1 MRLPQI
7 FRTEHIQMEETKK
20 KSAAKKNAAKK
31 RSVKAEQDRSVMDT
45 EITNEAAS
53 NAESNKLNNQK
64 EITKMRKIGILTGG
78 GDCPG
83 LNAVIR
89 GVVEKCA
96 EAGIEVFGFH
106 NGWRGALTAKGHWL
120 TLNEVDGIQT
130 QGGTIIGS
138 SRTNVL
144 ADSDGPQTIIEVL
157 KALDLE
163 GVVAIGGDDTLGV
176 ANKLRKLGINV
187 IGVPKTI
194 DNDLSC
200 TDYTF
205 GFETASNIAMEAIDR
220 LQTTAKA
227 HSRCIVVECMGRNT
241 GWIALQAGLAANAHL
256 VLIPEFPKSYDEIIS
271 LVRRRYLR
279 GEHYT
284 IIVVAEGFE
293 LLGSD
298 EIDLGTDAFGN
309 KLLIHKNLAKNLS
322 DMIENTMRS
331 DPLLGSDAQY
341 FECRPVV
348 LGHVQRGG
356 APCAFDRVLGTRLG
370 IKAGEL
376 VVNREYGNMVGQ
388 SGNQIVAADLDAAVT
403 VRKEVDKEFYDAASL
418 YFK

>member
-1 MRLPQI
+1 
-7 FRTEHIQMEETKK
+7 MEDKN
-20 KSAAKKNAAKK
+20 KSAAVKTASPKKKPAKTASK
-31 RSVKAEQDRSVMDT
+31 KASAKALAEIKPDTAISAEEVKA
-45 EITNEAAS
+45 
-53 NAESNKLNNQK
+53 NNCK
-64 EITKMRKIGILTGG
+64 EIQIMRKIGILTGG

-120 TLNEVDGIQT
+120 TLKEVDGIQT

-227 HSRCIVVECMGRNT
+227 HSRCIVVECMGRHT

-256 VLIPEFPKSYDEIIS
+256 VLIPEFPKTYDEIIS

-293 LLGSD
+293 LLGSE

-331 DPLLGSDAQY
+331 DPLLGSDAQF

-388 SGNQIVAADLDAAVT
+388 SGNQIVAADLDTAVT
-403 VRKEVDKEFYDAASL
+403 VRKEVDREFYEAAAL

>member
-1 MRLPQI
+1 MVKNVAVVSLSAGVLGESFAKHELDIGAKRL
-7 FRTEHIQMEETKK
+7 
-20 KSAAKKNAAKK
+20 A
-31 RSVKAEQDRSVMDT
+31 DY
-45 EITNEAAS
+45 
-53 NAESNKLNNQK
+53 
-64 EITKMRKIGILTGG
+64 
-78 GDCPG
+78 G
-83 LNAVIR
+83 LNVRFMPHAL
-89 GVVEKCA
+89 
-96 EAGIEVFGFH
+96 AGIEH
-106 NGWRGALTAKGHWL
+106 IKNHPEERAADL
-120 TLNEVDGIQT
+120 
-130 QGGTIIGS
+130 
-138 SRTNVL
+138 L
-144 ADSDGPQTIIEVL
+144 AAFRDPEIDMIL
-157 KALDLE
+157 C
-163 GVVAIGGDDTLGV
+163 AIGGDDTLGV
-176 ANKLRKLGINV
+176 ANALRKLGVNV

-227 HSRCIVVECMGRNT
+227 HSRCIVVECMGRHT

-271 LVRRRYLR
+271 VVRRRYLR
-279 GEHYT
+279 GDRYT

-293 LLGSD
+293 LLGGD

-322 DMIENTMRS
+322 DMIEDTMRN

-376 VVNREYGNMVGQ
+376 VVRRDYGKMVALN
-388 SGNQIVAADLDAAVT
+388 GNSIVGADLETAVT
-403 VRKEVDKEFYDAASL
+403 VRKEVDREFYEAASL

>member
-1 MRLPQI
+1 MDEQI
-7 FRTEHIQMEETKK
+7 YDTNIEEI
-20 KSAAKKNAAKK
+20 
-31 RSVKAEQDRSVMDT
+31 ED
-45 EITNEAAS
+45 
-53 NAESNKLNNQK
+53 
-64 EITKMRKIGILTGG
+64 MRKIGILTGG

-89 GVVEKCA
+89 GVVEKCT
-96 EAGIEVFGFH
+96 EAGIEVFGFRD
-106 NGWRGALTAKGHWL
+106 GWRGAMRAQGRWL
-120 TLNEVDGIQT
+120 TPSEVEGIQT
-130 QGGTIIGS
+130 MGGTIIGS
-138 SRTNVL
+138 SRTNVM
-144 ADSDGPQTIIEVL
+144 ADPNGPETIIEVL
-157 KALDLE
+157 HALDLE

-176 ANKLRKLGINV
+176 ANELRKRGINV

-227 HSRCIVVECMGRNT
+227 HSRCIVVECMGRHT
-241 GWIALQAGLAANAHL
+241 GWIALQAGLAANASL
-256 VLIPEFPKSYDEIIS
+256 VLIPEFPKTFDEIVS

-279 GEHYT
+279 GERYT

-293 LLGSD
+293 LKDS
-298 EIDLGTDAFGN
+298 ESIDVGTDAFGN
-309 KLLIHKNLAKNLS
+309 KLLIQKNLAKHLS
-322 DMIENTMRS
+322 DMIEAAMRA
-331 DPLLGSDAQY
+331 DPLLGEDAQF

-376 VVNREYGNMVGQ
+376 VVDHNYGNMVGM
-388 SGNQIVAADLDAAVT
+388 SGNNIVAADLDKAVT
-403 VRKEVDKEFYDAASL
+403 VRKEVDKEFYDAASR

>member
-1 MRLPQI
+1 MRLSRQI
-7 FRTEHIQMEETKK
+7 FYCCCVLYLLIYPRLAQRNFVDATQFLI
-20 KSAAKKNAAKK
+20 
-31 RSVKAEQDRSVMDT
+31 AE
-45 EITNEAAS
+45 
-53 NAESNKLNNQK
+53 
-64 EITKMRKIGILTGG
+64 
-78 GDCPG
+78 
-83 LNAVIR
+83 R
-89 GVVEKCA
+89 GVLQRADIVEQLLR
-96 EAGIEVFGFH
+96 AGSADKHGGHVTVVQQPGERHFGKRLPAF
-106 NGWRGALTAKGHWL
+106 
-120 TLNEVDGIQT
+120 
-130 QGGTIIGS
+130 GGK
-138 SRTNVL
+138 VVQV
-144 ADSDGPQTIIEVL
+144 ADLLQAFRDPEI
-157 KALDLE
+157 DLILC
-163 GVVAIGGDDTLGV
+163 AIGGDDTLGV
-176 ANKLRKLGINV
+176 ANALRKLGVNV

-227 HSRCIVVECMGRNT
+227 HSRCIVVECMGRHT

-271 LVRRRYLR
+271 VVRRRYLR
-279 GEHYT
+279 GDRYT

-293 LLGSD
+293 LLGGD

-322 DMIENTMRS
+322 DMIEDTMRN

-376 VVNREYGNMVGQ
+376 VVRRDYGKMVALN
-388 SGNQIVAADLDAAVT
+388 GNSIVGADLETAVT
-403 VRKEVDKEFYDAASL
+403 VRKEVDREFYEAASL

>member
-1 MRLPQI
+1 
-7 FRTEHIQMEETKK
+7 MEEKRKRTADKTATPKK
-20 KSAAKKNAAKK
+20 KPAKTASKKASAKALAEIKPDTAISAEE
-31 RSVKAEQDRSVMDT
+31 VKA
-45 EITNEAAS
+45 
-53 NAESNKLNNQK
+53 NNCK
-64 EITKMRKIGILTGG
+64 EIQIMRKIGILTGG

-120 TLNEVDGIQT
+120 TLKEVDGIQT

-227 HSRCIVVECMGRNT
+227 HSRCIVVECMGRHT

-256 VLIPEFPKSYDEIIS
+256 VLIPEFPKTYDEIIS

-331 DPLLGSDAQY
+331 DPLLGSDAQF

-388 SGNQIVAADLDAAVT
+388 SGNQIVAADLDTAVS
-403 VRKEVDKEFYDAASL
+403 VRKEVDREFYEAAAL

>member
-1 MRLPQI
+1 
-7 FRTEHIQMEETKK
+7 
-20 KSAAKKNAAKK
+20 
-31 RSVKAEQDRSVMDT
+31 
-45 EITNEAAS
+45 
-53 NAESNKLNNQK
+53 
-64 EITKMRKIGILTGG
+64 MRKIGILTGG

-96 EAGIEVFGFH
+96 QAGVQVFGFSD
-106 NGWRGALTAKGHWL
+106 GWRGAMNAKGHWL
-120 TLNEVDGIQT
+120 TLDEVEGIQT
-130 QGGTIIGS
+130 LGGTIIGS

-144 ADSDGPQTIIEVL
+144 ATPNGPDTIISVL
-157 KALDLE
+157 DALNLE
-163 GVVAIGGDDTLGV
+163 GIVAVGGDDTLGV
-176 ANKLRKLGINV
+176 ANHLRTKGVNV
-187 IGVPKTI
+187 VGVPKTI

-227 HSRCIVVECMGRNT
+227 HSRCIVVECMGRHS

-256 VLIPEFPKSYDEIIS
+256 VLIPEFPKTLDEIVS

-279 GEHYT
+279 GDRFT

-293 LLGSD
+293 LIGAD
-298 EIDLGTDAFGN
+298 KIDIGTDAFGN

-322 DMIENTMRS
+322 DMIEEAMQK
-331 DPLLGSDAQY
+331 DPLLGEDAQY

-356 APCAFDRVLGTRLG
+356 APCAFDRVLATRFG

-376 VVNREYGNMVGQ
+376 VVNREYGKMVAL
-388 SGNQIVAADLDAAVT
+388 SGGHIKVVDIEEAVS
-403 VRKEVDKEFYDAASL
+403 VRKDVDREFYEAASL

>member
-1 MRLPQI
+1 
-7 FRTEHIQMEETKK
+7 MEETKK
-20 KSAAKKNAAKK
+20 RSAAKK
-31 RSVKAEQDRSVMDT
+31 RSTANKRPKKAEASLKET
-45 EITNEAAS
+45 EAAIETAAAD
-53 NAESNKLNNQK
+53 NNTTLNNQK
-64 EITKMRKIGILTGG
+64 EINKMRKIGILTGG

-130 QGGTIIGS
+130 LGGTIIGS

-227 HSRCIVVECMGRNT
+227 HSRCIVVECMGRHT

-256 VLIPEFPKSYDEIIS
+256 VLIPEFPKTYDEIIS

-293 LLGSD
+293 LLGSE

-388 SGNQIVAADLDAAVT
+388 SGNQIVAADLDTAVT
-403 VRKEVDKEFYDAASL
+403 VRKEVDKEFYEAASL

>member
-1 MRLPQI
+1 
-7 FRTEHIQMEETKK
+7 
-20 KSAAKKNAAKK
+20 
-31 RSVKAEQDRSVMDT
+31 
-45 EITNEAAS
+45 
-53 NAESNKLNNQK
+53 
-64 EITKMRKIGILTGG
+64 MRKIGILTGG

-96 EAGIEVFGFH
+96 EAGMEVFGFRD
-106 NGWRGALTAKGHWL
+106 GWRGALNAKGHWL
-120 TLNEVDGIQT
+120 TLSEVEGIQT
-130 QGGTIIGS
+130 LGGTIIGS

-144 ADSDGPQTIIEVL
+144 AQPDGTSTIINVL
-157 KALDLE
+157 DALGLE
-163 GVVAIGGDDTLGV
+163 GLVAIGGDDTYRLLPYLFDHDELRRAVTGGDDTLGV
-176 ANKLRKLGINV
+176 ANALRKLGVNV

-227 HSRCIVVECMGRNT
+227 HSRCIVVECMGRHT

-271 LVRRRYLR
+271 VVRRRYLR
-279 GEHYT
+279 GDRYT

-293 LLGSD
+293 LLGGD

-322 DMIENTMRS
+322 DMIEDTMRN

-376 VVNREYGNMVGQ
+376 VVRRDYGKMVALN
-388 SGNQIVAADLDAAVT
+388 GNSIVGADLETAVT
-403 VRKEVDKEFYDAASL
+403 VRKEVDREFYEAASL

>member
-1 MRLPQI
+1 
-7 FRTEHIQMEETKK
+7 
-20 KSAAKKNAAKK
+20 
-31 RSVKAEQDRSVMDT
+31 
-45 EITNEAAS
+45 
-53 NAESNKLNNQK
+53 
-64 EITKMRKIGILTGG
+64 MRKIGILTGG

-96 EAGIEVFGFH
+96 QAGVQVYGFRD
-106 NGWRGALTAKGHWL
+106 GWRGAMNAKGHWL
-120 TLNEVDGIQT
+120 TLDEVEGIQT
-130 QGGTIIGS
+130 LGGTIIGS

-144 ADSDGPQTIIEVL
+144 ATPNGPETIISVL
-157 KALDLE
+157 DALNLE
-163 GVVAIGGDDTLGV
+163 GIVAVGGDDTLGV
-176 ANKLRKLGINV
+176 ANHLRTKGVNV
-187 IGVPKTI
+187 VGVPKTI

-227 HSRCIVVECMGRNT
+227 HSRCIVVECMGRHS

-256 VLIPEFPKSYDEIIS
+256 VLIPEFPKTLDEIVS

-279 GEHYT
+279 GDRFT

-293 LLGSD
+293 LIGAD
-298 EIDLGTDAFGN
+298 KIDIGTDAFGN

-322 DMIENTMRS
+322 DMIEEAMQK
-331 DPLLGSDAQY
+331 DPLLGEDAQY

-356 APCAFDRVLGTRLG
+356 APCAFDRVLATRFG

-376 VVNREYGNMVGQ
+376 VVNKEYGKMVSLSGGQ
-388 SGNQIVAADLDAAVT
+388 IKVVNIEEAVS
-403 VRKEVDKEFYDAASL
+403 VRKDVDREFYEAASL

>member
-1 MRLPQI
+1 
-7 FRTEHIQMEETKK
+7 
-20 KSAAKKNAAKK
+20 
-31 RSVKAEQDRSVMDT
+31 
-45 EITNEAAS
+45 
-53 NAESNKLNNQK
+53 
-64 EITKMRKIGILTGG
+64 
-78 GDCPG
+78 
-83 LNAVIR
+83 
-89 GVVEKCA
+89 
-96 EAGIEVFGFH
+96 
-106 NGWRGALTAKGHWL
+106 
-120 TLNEVDGIQT
+120 
-130 QGGTIIGS
+130 
-138 SRTNVL
+138 
-144 ADSDGPQTIIEVL
+144 
-157 KALDLE
+157 
-163 GVVAIGGDDTLGV
+163 
-176 ANKLRKLGINV
+176 LRKLGVNV

-227 HSRCIVVECMGRNT
+227 HSRCIVVECMGRHT

-271 LVRRRYLR
+271 VVRRRYLR
-279 GEHYT
+279 GDRYT

-293 LLGSD
+293 LLGGD

-322 DMIENTMRS
+322 DMIEDTMRN

-376 VVNREYGNMVGQ
+376 VVRRDYGKMVALN
-388 SGNQIVAADLDAAVT
+388 GNSIVGADLETAVT
-403 VRKEVDKEFYDAASL
+403 VRKEVDREFYEAASL

>member
-1 MRLPQI
+1 
-7 FRTEHIQMEETKK
+7 
-20 KSAAKKNAAKK
+20 
-31 RSVKAEQDRSVMDT
+31 
-45 EITNEAAS
+45 
-53 NAESNKLNNQK
+53 
-64 EITKMRKIGILTGG
+64 MRKIGILTGG

-96 EAGIEVFGFH
+96 EFGIEVFGFSD
-106 NGWRGALTAKGHWL
+106 GWRGALNAKGHWL
-120 TLNEVDGIQT
+120 SLAEVEGIQT
-130 QGGTIIGS
+130 LGGTIIGS
-138 SRTNVL
+138 SRTNVM
-144 ADSDGPQTIIEVL
+144 ADPNGPSTIKDVL
-157 KALDLE
+157 EALDLE
-163 GVVAIGGDDTLGV
+163 GLVAIGGDDTLGV
-176 ANKLRKLGINV
+176 ANTLRKLGINV

-205 GFETASNIAMEAIDR
+205 GFETAANIAMEAIDR

-227 HSRCIVVECMGRNT
+227 HSRCIVVECMGRHT

-256 VLIPEFPKSYDEIIS
+256 VLIPEFPKTYDEIIS

-279 GEHYT
+279 GDRYT

-293 LLGSD
+293 LVGGD
-298 EIDLGTDAFGN
+298 EIDIGTDAFGN

-322 DMIENTMRS
+322 DMIESSMKN

-356 APCAFDRVLGTRLG
+356 SPCAFDRVLGTRLG

-376 VVNREYGNMVGQ
+376 VAIKDYGKMVAQ
-388 SGNQIVAADLDAAVT
+388 SGTKIVAADMETAVT
-403 VRKEVDKEFYDAASL
+403 VRKEVDKEFYEAASL

>member
-1 MRLPQI
+1 M
-7 FRTEHIQMEETKK
+7 QMEE
-20 KSAAKKNAAKK
+20 
-31 RSVKAEQDRSVMDT
+31 
-45 EITNEAAS
+45 
-53 NAESNKLNNQK
+53 
-64 EITKMRKIGILTGG
+64 KMRKIGILTGG

-96 EAGIEVFGFH
+96 QAGIEVFGFH
-106 NGWRGALTAKGHWL
+106 DGWRGALTARGHWL
-120 TLNEVDGIQT
+120 TLDEVEGIQT
-130 QGGTIIGS
+130 LGGTIIGS
-138 SRTNVL
+138 SRTNVM
-144 ADSDGPQTIIEVL
+144 ADPNGPSTIKDVL
-157 KALDLE
+157 DALGLE
-163 GVVAIGGDDTLGV
+163 GLVAIGGDDTLGV
-176 ANKLRKLGINV
+176 ANALRKLDINV

-227 HSRCIVVECMGRNT
+227 HSRCIVVECMGRHT

-256 VLIPEFPKSYDEIIS
+256 VLIPEFPKTYDEIIS
-271 LVRRRYLR
+271 LVRRRFLR
-279 GEHYT
+279 GDRYS

-293 LLGSD
+293 LLGAED
-298 EIDLGTDAFGN
+298 IDIGTDAFGN
-309 KLLIHKNLAKNLS
+309 KLLLHKNLARNLS
-322 DMIENTMRS
+322 DMIERSMQS

-376 VVNREYGNMVGQ
+376 VVNGDYGKMVAQVGTKVV
-388 SGNQIVAADLDAAVT
+388 GADMETAVT
-403 VRKEVDKEFYDAASL
+403 VRKEVDREFYEAASL

>member
-1 MRLPQI
+1 
-7 FRTEHIQMEETKK
+7 
-20 KSAAKKNAAKK
+20 
-31 RSVKAEQDRSVMDT
+31 
-45 EITNEAAS
+45 
-53 NAESNKLNNQK
+53 
-64 EITKMRKIGILTGG
+64 MRKIGILTGG

-96 EAGIEVFGFH
+96 EAGMEVFGFRD
-106 NGWRGALTAKGHWL
+106 GWRGALNAKGHWL
-120 TLNEVDGIQT
+120 TLSEVEGIQT
-130 QGGTIIGS
+130 LGGTIIGS

-144 ADSDGPQTIIEVL
+144 AQPDGTSTIINVL
-157 KALDLE
+157 DALGLE
-163 GVVAIGGDDTLGV
+163 GLVAIGGDDTLGV
-176 ANKLRKLGINV
+176 ANALRKLGVNV

-227 HSRCIVVECMGRNT
+227 HSRCIVVECMGRHT

-271 LVRRRYLR
+271 VVRRRYLR
-279 GEHYT
+279 
-284 IIVVAEGFE
+284 
-293 LLGSD
+293 
-298 EIDLGTDAFGN
+298 GN

-322 DMIENTMRS
+322 DMIEDTMRN

-376 VVNREYGNMVGQ
+376 VVRRDYGKMVALN
-388 SGNQIVAADLDAAVT
+388 GNSIVGADLETAVT
-403 VRKEVDKEFYDAASL
+403 VRKEVDREFYEAASL

>member
-1 MRLPQI
+1 
-7 FRTEHIQMEETKK
+7 
-20 KSAAKKNAAKK
+20 
-31 RSVKAEQDRSVMDT
+31 
-45 EITNEAAS
+45 
-53 NAESNKLNNQK
+53 
-64 EITKMRKIGILTGG
+64 MRKIGILTGG

-96 EAGIEVFGFH
+96 TVGIEVFGF
-106 NGWRGALTAKGHWL
+106 NDGWRGALSAKGRWL
-120 TLNEVDGIQT
+120 TLNDVEGIQT
-130 QGGTIIGS
+130 LGGTIIGS

-144 ADSDGPQTIIEVL
+144 ADPNGPSTVRDVL
-157 KALDLE
+157 NALDLE
-163 GVVAIGGDDTLGV
+163 GLVAIGGDDTLGV
-176 ANKLRKLGINV
+176 ANALRKMGINV

-205 GFETASNIAMEAIDR
+205 GFETAANIAMEAIDR

-227 HSRCIVVECMGRNT
+227 HSRCIVVECMGRHT

-271 LVRRRYLR
+271 LVRKRYLR
-279 GEHYT
+279 GDRHT

-293 LLGSD
+293 LLGAD
-298 EIDLGTDAFGN
+298 EIDIGTDPFGN
-309 KLLIHKNLAKNLS
+309 KLLLHKNLAKNLS
-322 DMIENTMRS
+322 DMIESSMKN

-341 FECRPVV
+341 FECRHVV

-356 APCAFDRVLGTRLG
+356 DPCAFDRVLGTRLG

-376 VVNREYGNMVGQ
+376 VVDGDYGKMVAQAGTK
-388 SGNQIVAADLDAAVT
+388 IVAADMDTAVT
-403 VRKEVDKEFYDAASL
+403 VRKVVDNEFYEAASL

>member
-1 MRLPQI
+1 
-7 FRTEHIQMEETKK
+7 
-20 KSAAKKNAAKK
+20 
-31 RSVKAEQDRSVMDT
+31 
-45 EITNEAAS
+45 
-53 NAESNKLNNQK
+53 
-64 EITKMRKIGILTGG
+64 MRKIGILTGG

-96 EAGIEVFGFH
+96 EAGMEVFGFRD
-106 NGWRGALTAKGHWL
+106 GWRGALNAKAHWL
-120 TLNEVDGIQT
+120 TLSEVEGIQT
-130 QGGTIIGS
+130 LGGTIIGS

-144 ADSDGPQTIIEVL
+144 AQPDGTSTIINVL
-157 KALDLE
+157 DALGLE
-163 GVVAIGGDDTLGV
+163 GLVAIGGDDTLGV
-176 ANKLRKLGINV
+176 ANALRKLGVNV

-227 HSRCIVVECMGRNT
+227 HSRCIVVECMGRHT

-271 LVRRRYLR
+271 VVRRRYLR
-279 GEHYT
+279 GDRYT

-293 LLGSD
+293 LLGGD

-322 DMIENTMRS
+322 DMIEDTMRN

-376 VVNREYGNMVGQ
+376 VVRRDYGKMVALN
-388 SGNQIVAADLDAAVT
+388 GNSIVGADLETAVT
-403 VRKEVDKEFYDAASL
+403 VRKEVDREFYEAASL

>member
-1 MRLPQI
+1 MGAALDFSLVSYYNFPNIFIWEILSSMDEQI
-7 FRTEHIQMEETKK
+7 YDTNTE
-20 KSAAKKNAAKK
+20 
-31 RSVKAEQDRSVMDT
+31 
-45 EITNEAAS
+45 EIED
-53 NAESNKLNNQK
+53 
-64 EITKMRKIGILTGG
+64 MRKIGILTGG

-89 GVVEKCA
+89 GVVEKCT
-96 EAGIEVFGFH
+96 EAGIEVFGFRD
-106 NGWRGALTAKGHWL
+106 GWRGAMRAQGRWL
-120 TLNEVDGIQT
+120 TPSEVEGIQT
-130 QGGTIIGS
+130 MGGTIIGS
-138 SRTNVL
+138 SRTNVM
-144 ADSDGPQTIIEVL
+144 ADPNGPETIIEVL
-157 KALDLE
+157 RALDLE

-176 ANKLRKLGINV
+176 ANELRKRGINV

-227 HSRCIVVECMGRNT
+227 HSRCIVVECMGRHT
-241 GWIALQAGLAANAHL
+241 GWIALQAGLAANASL
-256 VLIPEFPKSYDEIIS
+256 VLIPEFPKTFDEIVS

-279 GEHYT
+279 GERYT

-293 LLGSD
+293 LKDS
-298 EIDLGTDAFGN
+298 ESIDVGTDAFGN
-309 KLLIHKNLAKNLS
+309 KLLIQKNLAKHLS
-322 DMIENTMRS
+322 DMIEAAMRA
-331 DPLLGSDAQY
+331 DPLLGEDAQF

-376 VVNREYGNMVGQ
+376 VVDHNYGNMVGM
-388 SGNQIVAADLDAAVT
+388 SGNNIVAADLDKAVT

>member
-1 MRLPQI
+1 MKKG
-7 FRTEHIQMEETKK
+7 TKK
-20 KSAAKKNAAKK
+20 KLNK
-31 RSVKAEQDRSVMDT
+31 E
-45 EITNEAAS
+45 NED
-53 NAESNKLNNQK
+53 
-64 EITKMRKIGILTGG
+64 MRKIGILTGG

-96 EAGIEVFGFH
+96 EAGMEVFGFH
-106 NGWRGALTAKGHWL
+106 NGWRGAMLAQGHWL
-120 TLNEVDGIQT
+120 TLSEVEGIQT
-130 QGGTIIGS
+130 MGGTIIGS
-138 SRTNVL
+138 SRTNVMK
-144 ADSDGPQTIIEVL
+144 DPKGPETIIEVL

-176 ANKLRKLGINV
+176 ANELRKRDINV

-227 HSRCIVVECMGRNT
+227 HSRCIVVECMGRHT

-256 VLIPEFPKSYDEIIS
+256 VLIPEFPKTFDEIVS

-279 GEHYT
+279 GDHYT

-293 LLGSD
+293 LKDGES
-298 EIDLGTDAFGN
+298 IDVGTDAFGN
-309 KLLIHKNLAKNLS
+309 KLLLQKNLAKHLS
-322 DMIENTMRS
+322 DMIENAMRN
-331 DPLLGSDAQY
+331 DPLLGQDAQY
-341 FECRPVV
+341 FECRHVV

-376 VVNREYGNMVGQ
+376 VVEKNYGNMVGM
-388 SGNQIVAADLDAAVT
+388 SGNQIVAADLDKAVT

>member
-1 MRLPQI
+1 
-7 FRTEHIQMEETKK
+7 
-20 KSAAKKNAAKK
+20 
-31 RSVKAEQDRSVMDT
+31 
-45 EITNEAAS
+45 
-53 NAESNKLNNQK
+53 
-64 EITKMRKIGILTGG
+64 MRKIGILTGG

-96 EAGIEVFGFH
+96 AANIEVFGFRD
-106 NGWRGALTAKGHWL
+106 GWRGALNADGHWL
-120 TLNEVDGIQT
+120 TLDEVEGIQT
-130 QGGTIIGS
+130 IGGTIIGS

-144 ADSDGPQTIIEVL
+144 ADPNGPEKITNTL
-157 KALDLE
+157 NALELE
-163 GVVAIGGDDTLGV
+163 GLVAIGGDDTLGV
-176 ANKLRKLGINV
+176 ANKLSKLGINV

-220 LQTTAKA
+220 LHTTAKS
-227 HSRCIVVECMGRNT
+227 HSRCIVVECMGRHT

-256 VLIPEFPKSYDEIIS
+256 VLIPEFPKTFDEIVS
-271 LVRRRYLR
+271 LVKRRYLR
-279 GEHYT
+279 GDKYT
-284 IIVVAEGFE
+284 IIAVAEGFE
-293 LLGSD
+293 LADGD
-298 EIDLGTDAFGN
+298 QIDLGLDAFGN
-309 KLLIHKNLAKNLS
+309 KLLIQKNLAKNLS
-322 DMIENTMRS
+322 DMIEKAMRN
-331 DPLLGSDAQY
+331 DPELGSDAKY

-348 LGHVQRGG
+348 LGHIQRGG

-370 IKAGEL
+370 VKAGEL
-376 VVNREYGNMVGQ
+376 VVNRDYGKMVAQ
-388 SGNQIVAADLDAAVT
+388 SGNSIIGADLETAVT

>member
-1 MRLPQI
+1 
-7 FRTEHIQMEETKK
+7 MEETKK
-20 KSAAKKNAAKK
+20 RSAAKNTSAAKKKPKK
-31 RSVKAEQDRSVMDT
+31 AESSVKET
-45 EITNEAAS
+45 EAAIETAAAD
-53 NAESNKLNNQK
+53 NNTTLNNQK
-64 EITKMRKIGILTGG
+64 EINKMRKIGILTGG

-130 QGGTIIGS
+130 LGGTIIGS

-227 HSRCIVVECMGRNT
+227 HSRCIVVECMGRHT

-256 VLIPEFPKSYDEIIS
+256 VLIPEFPKTYDEIIS

-293 LLGSD
+293 LLGSE

-388 SGNQIVAADLDAAVT
+388 SGNQIVAADLDTAVT
-403 VRKEVDKEFYDAASL
+403 VRKEVDKEFYEAASL

>member
-1 MRLPQI
+1 
-7 FRTEHIQMEETKK
+7 
-20 KSAAKKNAAKK
+20 
-31 RSVKAEQDRSVMDT
+31 
-45 EITNEAAS
+45 
-53 NAESNKLNNQK
+53 
-64 EITKMRKIGILTGG
+64 MRKIGILTGG

-96 EAGIEVFGFH
+96 QAGVQVFGFSD
-106 NGWRGALTAKGHWL
+106 GWRGAMNAKGHWL
-120 TLNEVDGIQT
+120 TLDEVEGIQT
-130 QGGTIIGS
+130 LGGTIIGS

-144 ADSDGPQTIIEVL
+144 ATPNGPDTIISVL
-157 KALDLE
+157 DALNLE
-163 GVVAIGGDDTLGV
+163 GIVAVGGDDTLGV
-176 ANKLRKLGINV
+176 ANHLRTKGVNV
-187 IGVPKTI
+187 VGVPKTI

-227 HSRCIVVECMGRNT
+227 HSRCIVVECMGRHS

-256 VLIPEFPKSYDEIIS
+256 VLIPEFPKTLDEIVS

-279 GEHYT
+279 GDRFT

-293 LLGSD
+293 LIGAD
-298 EIDLGTDAFGN
+298 KIDIGTDAFGN

-322 DMIENTMRS
+322 DMIEEAMQK
-331 DPLLGSDAQY
+331 DPLLGEDAQY

-356 APCAFDRVLGTRLG
+356 APCAFDRVLATRFG

-376 VVNREYGNMVGQ
+376 VVNKEYGKMVAL
-388 SGNQIVAADLDAAVT
+388 SGGHIKVVDIEEAVS
-403 VRKEVDKEFYDAASL
+403 VRKDVDREFYEAASL